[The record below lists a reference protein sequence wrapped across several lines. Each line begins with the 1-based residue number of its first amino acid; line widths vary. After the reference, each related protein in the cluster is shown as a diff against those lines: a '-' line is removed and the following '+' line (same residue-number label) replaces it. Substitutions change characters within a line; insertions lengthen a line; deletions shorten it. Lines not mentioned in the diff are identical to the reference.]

1 MKLPSGIVPTM
12 TVSDTASGP
21 RGFQPT
27 LWTVVLR
34 AKDPAA
40 PDRRDALER
49 LFATYWKPLYVLLR
63 REHGADAAQDL
74 VQGFFAEFLEK
85 DFLKSVGF
93 TAARLPERLAVV
105 LPAG

>member
-1 MKLPSGIVPTM
+1 M
-12 TVSDTASGP
+12 TVSDTAAGMPSGP
-21 RGFQPT
+21 RAFQPT

-40 PDRRDALER
+40 PDRREALER

-63 REHGADAAQDL
+63 RDHDAHAAQDL

-85 DFLKSVGF
+85 DFLKSVDRAKGTF
-93 TAARLPERLAVV
+93 RAFLRAALAHYV
-105 LPAG
+105 